1 MQLHHVMSIF
11 VSCHVLYSTIIYY
24 PYIHVTCDMW
34 HVTCMWHDLTSD
46 IWHSDIWHLTWH
58 PRISHSFDTDIWY
71 LIFAPGISISISV
84 SVSGIPHTTILHS
97 SLISQAALT
106 EIGVAIS
113 VGAAQFAHR
122 ESWSGDCHD
131 RRRRRRHCCLPPYI
145 FLHVQF
151 GDIRL
156 LSNWICVL
164 KTQAKMH

>member
-1 MQLHHVMSIF
+1 MPVMQLHAMSIF
-11 VSCHVLYSTIIYY
+11 VSCHVLYIIHTYTW
-24 PYIHVTCDMW
+24 HVTCDTW
-34 HVTCMWHDLTSD
+34 HVCDMTWHLTSDILTSD
-46 IWHSDIWHLTWH
+46 IWHDI
-58 PRISHSFDTDIWY
+58 RASHIRLI
-71 LIFAPGISISISV
+71 LIFAPGISIRY
-84 SVSGIPHTTILHS
+84 TTILHS

-113 VGAAQFAHR
+113 VGAAQLAHR

-145 FLHVQF
+145 FLLHVQF